1 MERNDKLEKTGK
13 AIYWLRPKELIDVV
27 YVHSRSFVS
36 DFSKHINA
44 IARESQIYKEH
55 IYIEKDELL
64 EILTISNKYTNFLPS
79 GIGVELG
86 SGCAAISVELT
97 KIHSKIKRIYAIEIV
112 PEIVEYAAVPLIFLN
127 KVEEKVIPIVGNFDV
142 IKLED
147 KSIDFIVEFDSL
159 HHSFDLNKTV
169 MESARILK
177 PGAKLLAIDRT
188 HWSTSRKRRNQL
200 ESTVYSEKFLTDR
213 GLDKNTYL
221 TRAQNG
227 EHEYLLSE
235 YLDAF
240 KNAGFSKTD
249 WIFLLDPKFSVIKQ
263 SLISAVPAQ
272 LRKHTKFYY
281 IQTWPLRKLLFP
293 IIMMRIF
300 KLSRVG
306 RYVNFPRDN
315 NSNRFQAKTVII
327 ATR

>member
-1 MERNDKLEKTGK
+1 
-13 AIYWLRPKELIDVV
+13 
-27 YVHSRSFVS
+27 
-36 DFSKHINA
+36 
-44 IARESQIYKEH
+44 
-55 IYIEKDELL
+55 
-64 EILTISNKYTNFLPS
+64 
-79 GIGVELG
+79 
-86 SGCAAISVELT
+86 
-97 KIHSKIKRIYAIEIV
+97 
-112 PEIVEYAAVPLIFLN
+112 
-127 KVEEKVIPIVGNFDV
+127 
-142 IKLED
+142 
-147 KSIDFIVEFDSL
+147 
-159 HHSFDLNKTV
+159 

-188 HWSTSRKRRNQL
+188 HWSTSRKRRNEL

-213 GLDKNTYL
+213 GLDKNTHL

-227 EHEYLLSE
+227 EHEHLLSE

-240 KNAGFSKTD
+240 KKAGFSKTD

-306 RYVNFPRDN
+306 RYINFPRDN
-315 NSNRFQAKTVII
+315 NSKRFQAKTVII